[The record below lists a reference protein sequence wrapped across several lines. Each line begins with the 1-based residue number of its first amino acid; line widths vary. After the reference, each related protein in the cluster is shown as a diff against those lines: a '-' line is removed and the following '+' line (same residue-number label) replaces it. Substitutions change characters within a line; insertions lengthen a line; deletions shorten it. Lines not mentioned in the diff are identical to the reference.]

1 VFDWSEVA
9 TKAAE
14 HGDVSPLLSAV
25 SSEIILE
32 VLQSALER
40 WRWGGVDDTT
50 WDEIDA
56 SVSDAISEVIEG
68 F

>member
-1 VFDWSEVA
+1 MFDWSEVT

-40 WRWGGVDDTT
+40 WRWGGVDDTN
-50 WDEIDA
+50 WDGIETA
-56 SVSDAISEVIEG
+56 VSDAISEVIEG